1 MRVLG
6 LALAAGLLVVGCGGA
21 PGVGDGDAA
30 TAAARIKGGLESQA
44 GAVQAFSTQA
54 AGAAAKVATQ
64 VPGAAGTVAAA
75 ATQAPG
81 VIATVQAAATQA
93 PGTVATVQAAAGA
106 AGTAVKGA
114 TGMTP
119 DQIGQAARAEAARA
133 LNVPVDQVTVERVE
147 QVDWRDS
154 SLGCGEP
161 GKVYAQVIT
170 EGFRV
175 VVNVGGQRREVHAD
189 ERGSRFVFCQNP
201 TQ

>member
-1 MRVLG
+1 MRRFG
-6 LALAAGLLVVGCGGA
+6 LALAAGLLVVACG
-21 PGVGDGDAA
+21 PPEVGGDAA
-30 TAAARIKGGLESQA
+30 TAAARIKGGMESQA
-44 GAVQAFSTQA
+44 GAAQAFSTQA
-54 AGAAAKVATQ
+54 AAGAAKVATQ
-64 VPGAAGTVAAA
+64 VPGVIGTVAAV

-81 VIATVQAAATQA
+81 AVATVQAAATQA
-93 PGTVATVQAAAGA
+93 PGAVATVQAAAGA

-133 LNVPVDQVTVERVE
+133 LNVPVDQITVERVE
-147 QVDWRDS
+147 PVDWRDS

-175 VVNVGGQRREVHAD
+175 VVNAGGQRREVHTD
-189 ERGSRFVFCQNP
+189 ERGSRIVFCQNP